1 MRKKNLRSGFAFR
14 GILICAAVFSTG
26 CNMLP
31 KIPTIP
37 TIQQPAP
44 MSVAGN
50 WQFDLMNSTGSVA
63 AIATGFLAQSGSNL
77 TGTFNVNGCEA
88 ISAATGA
95 VGGNNGP
102 NAISLSMNLSN
113 QTLNIVGSGIG
124 TITPGSAFEGNYT
137 VGAVTCPISGLTSM
151 VSGQQVNSVSGGFHG
166 SLNSKGGNTFSIAG
180 TASQG
185 TYSSGTSAPV
195 TGTATATG
203 STCFTSLN
211 LTGTISGTSLVWQLA
226 SPDSSQ
232 VVQLTAAPN
241 TSAGQVLT
249 GSPGSFTITQLSGS
263 YDVTAGNCSGDTGT
277 FSFSLP

>member
-1 MRKKNLRSGFAFR
+1 MRKKIWSEGIAFR
-14 GILICAAVFSTG
+14 CILIGASIFSTG

-50 WQFDLMNSTGSVA
+50 WQFDLMDSTGNVA
-63 AIATGFLAQSGSNL
+63 AIATGFLKQSGTNL
-77 TGTFNVNGCEA
+77 TGNFDVNGCEPS
-88 ISAATGA
+88 SAATGA

-137 VGAVTCPISGLTSM
+137 VGAITCPISGLTSI
-151 VSGQQVNSVSGGFHG
+151 VSGQQVNSVSGSFHG

-195 TGTATATG
+195 SGTATATG

-211 LTGTISGTSLVWQLA
+211 LTGAISGTSLLWQLA
-226 SPDSSQ
+226 SSDNSQ

-249 GSPGSFTITQLSGS
+249 GSPGSFTITQVSGS
-263 YDVTAGNCSGDTGT
+263 YNVTAGNCSGDTGT